1 MRKRLSRKSK
11 LQIERETDH
20 IINKKFSM
28 KRVQPKTKNQ
38 QNMFDSYYSGKM
50 IAALGSAGSGK
61 TFVAMYLA
69 LQEVLDNN
77 DYNHIIIVRSAV
89 QTREQGFMPG
99 SLKEKEAYYETP
111 YIDITNDLFDRGDAY
126 QILKQKGQI
135 KFMTS
140 SFVRGLTFDN
150 AIIIV
155 DELQNMNYQ
164 ELSSITTRIGE
175 SSRIIFCGDTKQDD
189 LTNSKNRADISGIA
203 KFRSVLSKMNSFDI
217 INFTTS
223 DIVRSNLVKEFII
236 AEEELEL
243 A

>member
-11 LQIERETDH
+11 IQIERETDH

-69 LQEVLDNN
+69 LQEVMENN

-89 QTREQGFMPG
+89 QTRDQGFMPG

-155 DELQNMNYQ
+155 DEAQSCTEH
-164 ELSSITTRIGE
+164 ELSSIITRTGE
-175 SSRIIFCGDTKQDD
+175 NSKIIFCGDTKQDD
-189 LTNSKNRADISGIA
+189 LATNKNRNDVSGLA
-203 KFRSVLSKMNSFDI
+203 KFTRVLQAMKEFDI
-217 INFTTS
+217 INFTTD
-223 DIVRSNLVKEFII
+223 DIVRSGLVKSFLV
-236 AEEELEL
+236 AKELED

>member
-1 MRKRLSRKSK
+1 MRKRLSRKTK
-11 LQIERETDH
+11 TQIERETDH
-20 IINKKFSM
+20 IINTKFSM

-69 LQEVLDNN
+69 LEEVLQNN
-77 DYNHIIIVRSAV
+77 DYKQVIIVRSAV

-126 QILKQKGQI
+126 QILKQKGQV

-150 AIIIV
+150 SIIIV
-155 DELQNMNYQ
+155 DEAQNMNYQ
-164 ELSSITTRIGE
+164 ELSSIITRLGE
-175 SSRIIFCGDTKQDD
+175 GSKIIVCGDTKQDD
-189 LTNSKNRADISGIA
+189 LTNSKNRSDISGLV
-203 KFRSVLSKMNSFDI
+203 KFKSILDKMNSFDI
-217 INFTTS
+217 ITFTT
-223 DIVRSNLVKEFII
+223 DYIVRSGIVKEFII
-236 AEEELEL
+236 ASELEM